1 MSMIT
6 DESPPLPAALTIGLK
21 ILILCPHSPL
31 FRDRLMVGH
40 RPLKPFILVRIQ
52 VPEPHKNPRAIEGFY
67 FARQMGQ
74 VLTSHYFYCNGVYIQ
89 NDNI

>member
-1 MSMIT
+1 
-6 DESPPLPAALTIGLK
+6 
-21 ILILCPHSPL
+21 
-31 FRDRLMVGH
+31 MVGH

-74 VLTSHYFYCNGVYIQ
+74 VLTSHYF
-89 NDNI
+89 